1 MWLVATYWRTDTEH
15 SHHYRKRQSWAGLSV
30 SEKGWDSTLLRAP
43 LAQTSSR
50 ATCFG
55 MLKASFSFL
64 SFETNPPFLPGTS
77 LPFGGLKTTWWFGN
91 WATEGSEEIF
101 TPAELPIRASH
112 GPRAS
117 VDHASGHTLPVWDLQ
132 VPLRAGCLEFQTFSH
147 RVMIIN
153 GSLISGPAS
162 QNSIL
167 RTIYLSKYS
176 DSLLSLRHVVSL
188 SCSHRLGSSGW
199 HRITEE
205 PVQGLRGH
213 LGSWFHFPDS
223 E

>member
-1 MWLVATYWRTDTEH
+1 
-15 SHHYRKRQSWAGLSV
+15 
-30 SEKGWDSTLLRAP
+30 
-43 LAQTSSR
+43 
-50 ATCFG
+50 

-101 TPAELPIRASH
+101 TPSVEFPIRASH

-117 VDHASGHTLPVWDLQ
+117 VEHASGHTLPVWDLQ
-132 VPLRAGCLEFQTFSH
+132 VPLRAGCLECQTFSH
-147 RVMIIN
+147 RAMIIN
-153 GSLISGPAS
+153 GSLTSGPAS

-199 HRITEE
+199 HSITEE

-223 E
+223 EENSRLRYQSGGNQGWFLLLPSYLSLLYSESIVQVLFVDLEGRLF